1 MTLQKQLVK
10 IALLTAL
17 TVAVSLLFIFPVP
30 GTNGFVTLAEVGI
43 YTAAFLLGPLG
54 GFWVGALSGGL
65 IDLFSG
71 YPQWII
77 ASVLIHGIQ
86 GGIAGYFFR
95 KNNRWFDTFG
105 FLSGSV
111 WTVLGYALATGLMYT
126 WPAGV
131 ASLFGNTIQNIFGVT
146 LTVFLMSA
154 LRKINHPLIKEGVR

>member
-17 TVAVSLLFIFPVP
+17 AVAVSLLFIFPVP

-111 WTVLGYALATGLMYT
+111 WMVLGYALATGLMYT

-154 LRKINHPLIKEGVR
+154 LRKINHPLIKEGVS

>member
-17 TVAVSLLFIFPVP
+17 TVAVSWLFIFPVP

-95 KNNRWFDTFG
+95 KNNRWFDMFG

-111 WTVLGYALATGLMYT
+111 WMVLGYALATGLMYT

-154 LRKINHPLIKEGVR
+154 LRKINHPLMKEDVR

>member
-1 MTLQKQLVK
+1 MNLQKQLVR
-10 IALLTAL
+10 IAMLTAL

-71 YPQWII
+71 YPQWIL
-77 ASVLIHGIQ
+77 ASVVIHGIQ
-86 GGIAGYFFR
+86 GGIAGYFFH
-95 KNNRWFDTFG
+95 KNNKWLDSLG
-105 FLSGSV
+105 FLAGSLWMV
-111 WTVLGYALATGLMYT
+111 AGYAVATGIMYT

-131 ASLFGNTIQNIFGVT
+131 ASILGNTIQNIFGIG
-146 LTVFLMSA
+146 LTFLLMTSI
-154 LRKINHPLIKEGVR
+154 RKINHPLMKEGQR

>member
-105 FLSGSV
+105 FFKWQCLDGVGLRTSN
-111 WTVLGYALATGLMYT
+111 WTDVYVAGRSRFTLWKYDSKYIWGYLNRLLDEC
-126 WPAGV
+126 P
-131 ASLFGNTIQNIFGVT
+131 S
-146 LTVFLMSA
+146 
-154 LRKINHPLIKEGVR
+154 

>member
-1 MTLQKQLVK
+1 MTLQKQLVR
-10 IALLTAL
+10 IAMLTAL

-71 YPQWII
+71 YPQWIL
-77 ASVLIHGIQ
+77 ASVMIHGVQ
-86 GGIAGYFFR
+86 GGIAGYFFH
-95 KNNRWFDTFG
+95 KNKKWLASLG
-105 FLSGSV
+105 FLTASLWMIV
-111 WTVLGYALATGLMYT
+111 GYAVATGIMYT

-131 ASLFGNTIQNIFGVT
+131 ASLLGNTIQNIFGIA
-146 LTVFLMSA
+146 LTFLLMTA
-154 LRKINHPLIKEGVR
+154 IRKINHPLMKEGQR